1 VRRIVTGL
9 VAATGALRARSR
21 EREGRVADADL
32 RPLDVNSMSK
42 GGNMTKYTLIKGAL
56 AAVAVALLLA
66 PAGAAHNRAH
76 IILPDGTCMI
86 VGSVKSVE
94 LPENAAAP
102 TNSLGQRDLR
112 PGLPDDADE
121 IGTSFA
127 ADQGSSRLQKGP
139 CP

>member
-1 VRRIVTGL
+1 
-9 VAATGALRARSR
+9 
-21 EREGRVADADL
+21 
-32 RPLDVNSMSK
+32 MSK
-42 GGNMTKYTLIKGAL
+42 GGTMKKFTFIKASL
-56 AAVAVALLLA
+56 AAAAVALLLA
-66 PAGAAHNRAH
+66 PAATAHNRAH

-86 VGSVKSVE
+86 VGSVKSVD

-121 IGTSFA
+121 IGTAYA
-127 ADQGSSRLQKGP
+127 ADEGNSRLQKGP